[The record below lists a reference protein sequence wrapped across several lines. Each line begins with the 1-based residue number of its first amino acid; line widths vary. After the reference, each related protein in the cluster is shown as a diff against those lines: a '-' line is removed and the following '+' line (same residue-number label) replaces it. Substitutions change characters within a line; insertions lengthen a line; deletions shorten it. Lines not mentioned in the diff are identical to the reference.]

1 MFKFVVTALFV
12 VSFNVQAAESINPGI
27 ALTEAATLLSNAEL
41 QCKTS
46 ADCDYVAAGSRACG
60 GPNDYIVV
68 SKLNQNLAEVKFLAK
83 ASEDKEDIY
92 NAENGAISICSL
104 VSPPTVSCVKKI
116 CVRK

>member
-1 MFKFVVTALFV
+1 MFKFVFTALV
-12 VSFNVQAAESINPGI
+12 IVSFNVQANEPINPGI
-27 ALTEAATLLSNAEL
+27 ALIKAATLLSNAEL

-68 SKLNQNLAEVKFLAK
+68 SKLNQNLSEVKLLAK
-83 ASEDKEDIY
+83 ASEDKEYVY
-92 NAENGAISICSL
+92 NIENGTISICSME
-104 VSPPTVSCVKKI
+104 VPPITSCVIKT